1 MGFEWPWFLWLLLLA
16 PVLAGLYQR
25 RVPSGQAGA
34 VRWTAATP
42 DQCGSAGRVLQH
54 LPATLQLLALCL
66 LVIALS
72 RPHGLV
78 TLPALSRTVVMAV
91 DVSGSMRATDLAPS
105 RLAAAQKALGGFIV
119 DPPRGTRFAVVS
131 FAGTAALIQP
141 PTDDLDRVREALSRL
156 EPQRGTALGSA
167 IVVGLAAL
175 FPGQGIELRKLDGS
189 SKPAARQ
196 TPAPSTTEGA
206 ALRDSAAMVLL
217 SDGQSTTGP
226 DALAA
231 ARLAAEYGV
240 RVYTVGIG
248 SVRGEVLRSD
258 GRAMRVSLD
267 EPTLKS
273 IAALTGAEYF
283 QASDTAA
290 LQRVHQALRSRVAQE
305 RRYLEWSALFAG
317 AAVLC
322 ALAGAALGLTRRGRM
337 F

>member
-1 MGFEWPWFLWLLLLA
+1 MIRFEWPWLLWLLWLA
-16 PVLAGLYQR
+16 PVLAGLYR
-25 RVPSGQAGA
+25 RKVPSGQAGGA
-34 VRWTAATP
+34 RWTVTAS
-42 DQCGSAGRVLQH
+42 DQRASVARVLQH

-72 RPHGLV
+72 RPQGV
-78 TLPALSRTVVMAV
+78 VSMPALSRTVVMAV

-105 RLAAAQKALGGFIV
+105 RLVAAQKALEAFTT
-119 DPPRGTRFAVVS
+119 DPPRGSRFAVVS

-141 PTDDLDRVREALSRL
+141 PTDDLDRVREALRRL

-189 SKPAARQ
+189 SKPAGQQ
-196 TPAPSTTEGA
+196 TPAPATT
-206 ALRDSAAMVLL
+206 LRESAAMVLL

-258 GRAMRVSLD
+258 GRAVRVALD
-267 EPTLKS
+267 ETTLKS
-273 IAALTGAEYF
+273 IATLTGAEYF

-290 LQRVHQALRSRVAQE
+290 LQRVHQVLRSRVTQE
-305 RRYLEWSALFAG
+305 RRYLEWSAPIAG

-322 ALAGAALGLTRRGRM
+322 ALIGASLGLARRGRV